1 MHLLGGKTVNRKSK
15 KLKMQE
21 KASERRRNR
30 GLSTD
35 GSINLQARQGFFS
48 SEAQQEDLRLVFD
61 RDKIETVR
69 SVCPEVSYERGLI
82 FSEHNASR

>member
-1 MHLLGGKTVNRKSK
+1 
-15 KLKMQE
+15 MQE
-21 KASERRRNR
+21 RASERRRNR

-35 GSINLQARQGFFS
+35 DRINLQARQGFFS
-48 SEAQQEDLRLVFD
+48 SEAQQEDLRLVLD
-61 RDKIETVR
+61 RDKIETVIR